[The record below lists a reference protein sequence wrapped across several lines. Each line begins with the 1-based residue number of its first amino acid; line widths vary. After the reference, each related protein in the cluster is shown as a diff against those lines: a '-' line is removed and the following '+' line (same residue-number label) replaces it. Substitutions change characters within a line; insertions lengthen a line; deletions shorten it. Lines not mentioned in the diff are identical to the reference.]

1 MHDPKIIK
9 LQKEL
14 ASQRET
20 YRNHENSIN
29 HKNYQNTRN
38 KLQKVIKE
46 TKANF
51 LRKAHIDK
59 LKVWKKKVW
68 NTVDR
73 ILNKQHNRIKLH
85 PSNLNTHFT
94 TLASRLTHKGNEPY
108 DFTDFFSIISEET
121 GLEIFKIKRH
131 NLSQTDQCKL
141 IHNNEPV
148 EWLNSTKILG
158 VHFDENLTWITHV
171 NNLIKFS
178 HATLRSLRLFKRFTP
193 YEVLKTLAETLILSN
208 LRYCIPVYSQ
218 LPKYLI

>member
-59 LKVWKKKVW
+59 LKVWKKKSLEHCGQ
-68 NTVDR
+68 NT
-73 ILNKQHNRIKLH
+73 K
-85 PSNLNTHFT
+85 
-94 TLASRLTHKGNEPY
+94 
-108 DFTDFFSIISEET
+108 
-121 GLEIFKIKRH
+121 
-131 NLSQTDQCKL
+131 
-141 IHNNEPV
+141 
-148 EWLNSTKILG
+148 
-158 VHFDENLTWITHV
+158 
-171 NNLIKFS
+171 
-178 HATLRSLRLFKRFTP
+178 
-193 YEVLKTLAETLILSN
+193 
-208 LRYCIPVYSQ
+208 
-218 LPKYLI
+218 